1 MNVSLREITEKNWYE
16 ATKLK
21 VAESQKG
28 TVAENVYSIAESK
41 FYPTYEIRG
50 IYAYE
55 KMVGFAFYGFDTDEN
70 ENWIARIMIDEVSQ
84 QKGFGAKAVH
94 LILERFKERNEGN
107 YVKLSFVEGNETAE
121 KLYEKIG
128 FVKTGEII
136 DGEIVMK
143 YEF

>member
-21 VAESQKG
+21 VAKSQKG

-50 IYAYE
+50 IYADG

-70 ENWIARIMIDEVSQ
+70 ENWIARVMVDENYQ
-84 QKGFGAKAVH
+84 RKGYGEEGVK

-107 YVKLSFVEGNETAE
+107 YVKLSFVEGNKTAE

-128 FVKTGEII
+128 FAKTGEVI
-136 DGEIVMK
+136 DGEEVMK

>member
-50 IYAYE
+50 IYADE

-84 QKGFGAKAVH
+84 QKGFGTKAVH

-107 YVKLSFVEGNETAE
+107 YVKLSFVKGNETAE